1 MSQDRLLRQFLSK
14 LVLILDL
21 LNRVMPKSQ
30 IEAKL
35 DQIIEKLDGLT
46 ARVDR
51 IEKSVTGVQRQVI
64 EADAKLS
71 KRCEALEL
79 SLQKKAETTEFL
91 DLKIQVEDLAKQ
103 RVEEREV
110 MIKQQQMITQLTNQ
124 LQGYKQT
131 TERENLSREA
141 YSKRFNLLVHG
152 LEEDQTNP
160 WENRT
165 VTENLLKKFFIQ
177 GLKMENPEQIN
188 IVDLHRLPQYP
199 LFKNNK
205 RINRPIIFKVA
216 NNSDKQMILNSLKN
230 LRGYNEDKKSENSK
244 ATKIYVTEHLPKTLY
259 EEKKRLLPQ
268 YHKARSE
275 KKRVNWCI
283 QNGEYSLYVEG
294 KKVEA

>member
-64 EADAKLS
+64 EVDAKLS

-79 SLQKKAETTEFL
+79 SLQKKAETAGFL
-91 DLKIQVEDLAKQ
+91 ELKIQVEDLAKQ

-160 WENRT
+160 WKNRT

-177 GLKMENPEQIN
+177 GLKLENPEQIN
-188 IVDLHRLPQYP
+188 IVDLHRLPQYCGVSKGSALRLRLIGSVVQP
-199 LFKNNK
+199 LSCYDLLSYKAIGSNYLSFV
-205 RINRPIIFKVA
+205 VA
-216 NNSDKQMILNSLKN
+216 SMLVFHI
-230 LRGYNEDKKSENSK
+230 
-244 ATKIYVTEHLPKTLY
+244 AT
-259 EEKKRLLPQ
+259 
-268 YHKARSE
+268 
-275 KKRVNWCI
+275 
-283 QNGEYSLYVEG
+283 G
-294 KKVEA
+294 

>member
-1 MSQDRLLRQFLSK
+1 
-14 LVLILDL
+14 
-21 LNRVMPKSQ
+21 MPKSQ

-35 DQIIEKLDGLT
+35 DQIIENLDGLT

-64 EADAKLS
+64 EVDAKLS

-79 SLQKKAETTEFL
+79 SLQKKAETAEFL

-110 MIKQQQMITQLTNQ
+110 MIKQLQMITQLTNQ

-152 LEEDQTNP
+152 LEEDQTNL

-188 IVDLHRLPQYP
+188 IVDLHRLP
-199 LFKNNK
+199 
-205 RINRPIIFKVA
+205 
-216 NNSDKQMILNSLKN
+216 
-230 LRGYNEDKKSENSK
+230 
-244 ATKIYVTEHLPKTLY
+244 
-259 EEKKRLLPQ
+259 
-268 YHKARSE
+268 
-275 KKRVNWCI
+275 
-283 QNGEYSLYVEG
+283 
-294 KKVEA
+294 

>member
-1 MSQDRLLRQFLSK
+1 
-14 LVLILDL
+14 
-21 LNRVMPKSQ
+21 MPKSQ

-51 IEKSVTGVQRQVI
+51 IEKSVTGVQLQVI
-64 EADAKLS
+64 EVDAKLS

-79 SLQKKAETTEFL
+79 SLQKKAETGEFL
-91 DLKIQVEDLAKQ
+91 KLKIQVEDLAKQ

-177 GLKMENPEQIN
+177 GLKMENPE
-188 IVDLHRLPQYP
+188 
-199 LFKNNK
+199 
-205 RINRPIIFKVA
+205 
-216 NNSDKQMILNSLKN
+216 
-230 LRGYNEDKKSENSK
+230 
-244 ATKIYVTEHLPKTLY
+244 
-259 EEKKRLLPQ
+259 
-268 YHKARSE
+268 
-275 KKRVNWCI
+275 
-283 QNGEYSLYVEG
+283 
-294 KKVEA
+294 

>member
-64 EADAKLS
+64 EVDAKLS

-79 SLQKKAETTEFL
+79 SLQEKAETAEFL
-91 DLKIQVEDLAKQ
+91 ELKIQVEDLAKQ

-110 MIKQQQMITQLTNQ
+110 MIKQQQMITQLSNQ
-124 LQGYKQT
+124 LQEYKQT

-141 YSKRFNLLVHG
+141 Y
-152 LEEDQTNP
+152 
-160 WENRT
+160 
-165 VTENLLKKFFIQ
+165 IQ
-177 GLKMENPEQIN
+177 QA
-188 IVDLHRLPQYP
+188 VQ
-199 LFKNNK
+199 F
-205 RINRPIIFKVA
+205 A
-216 NNSDKQMILNSLKN
+216 SSWT
-230 LRGYNEDKKSENSK
+230 RGGSN
-244 ATKIYVTEHLPKTLY
+244 
-259 EEKKRLLPQ
+259 
-268 YHKARSE
+268 
-275 KKRVNWCI
+275 
-283 QNGEYSLYVEG
+283 
-294 KKVEA
+294 

>member
-64 EADAKLS
+64 EVDAKLS

-79 SLQKKAETTEFL
+79 SLQKKAETAEFL
-91 DLKIQVEDLAKQ
+91 ELKIQVEDLAKQ

-124 LQGYKQT
+124 LQ
-131 TERENLSREA
+131 
-141 YSKRFNLLVHG
+141 V
-152 LEEDQTNP
+152 
-160 WENRT
+160 
-165 VTENLLKKFFIQ
+165 V
-177 GLKMENPEQIN
+177 M
-188 IVDLHRLPQYP
+188 
-199 LFKNNK
+199 
-205 RINRPIIFKVA
+205 
-216 NNSDKQMILNSLKN
+216 
-230 LRGYNEDKKSENSK
+230 
-244 ATKIYVTEHLPKTLY
+244 
-259 EEKKRLLPQ
+259 
-268 YHKARSE
+268 
-275 KKRVNWCI
+275 
-283 QNGEYSLYVEG
+283 
-294 KKVEA
+294 